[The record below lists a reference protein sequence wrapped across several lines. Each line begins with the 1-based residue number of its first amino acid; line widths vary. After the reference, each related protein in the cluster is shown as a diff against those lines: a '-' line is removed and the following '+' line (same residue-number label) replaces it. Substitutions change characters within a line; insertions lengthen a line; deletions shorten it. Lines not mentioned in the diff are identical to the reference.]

1 MESDGTIRRAFED
14 FRHDL
19 FEPMCERND
28 KAHDAIFERLDKL
41 NGWRNRMLGAL
52 ALVAVVAPSA
62 VAAVAW
68 FK

>member
-41 NGWRNRMLGAL
+41 NGWRNKLLGMAIL
-52 ALVAVVAPSA
+52 TAFASPMAVAVLLR
-62 VAAVAW
+62 
-68 FK
+68 